1 MPVQTMR
8 NYPTEVQMPRNAGD
22 RYECQDCGARLVYEK
37 ECPCPEGMEHREIC
51 CGKQMTPVKD

>member
-1 MPVQTMR
+1 MP
-8 NYPTEVQMPRNAGD
+8 PRNAGD

-37 ECPCPEGMEHREIC
+37 ECPCPPEGMEHREIC

>member
-1 MPVQTMR
+1 
-8 NYPTEVQMPRNAGD
+8 MPRNAGD
-22 RYECQDCGARLVYEK
+22 RYECQGCGARLVYEK